1 MKIGITIDP
10 SVAFWANGLQ
20 QNIVFL
26 KHLFNAD
33 KNIESF
39 YVVTQDPDQ
48 KIDMKKE
55 GVFLEDLLSNNSLI
69 VDVLIVAGFT
79 LNDYMYDKLKSKN
92 PKLKIILVHFFNK
105 FMDDIHYAINDQKTQ
120 KDPIE
125 KPKHL
130 SEIWI
135 LPHHEFFKEYIKCYY
150 NFENVRVVPYLWNSF
165 FIDQKNKELS
175 EKGSSVFF
183 KKGGASRVC
192 IFEPNISHIK
202 NCITPVMICEK
213 LEQIF
218 PGTLESVNVFCCD
231 HIRKGHFFKKFMK
244 RLSIVGGKDGFCFF
258 NNKWST
264 LAGLSRWGNTIVSNQ
279 VHNSLNYSHLEVL
292 YLGMPLVHNSEKLM
306 NLGYY
311 YPEFDIDMGAKQLRS
326 AIINHEL
333 VLKDYTKDCRDFIKQ
348 YDPRNSNNINYYIN
362 LIKSIDC

>member
-1 MKIGITIDP
+1 VKIGITIDP

-26 KHLFNAD
+26 KHLLDAEGAID
-33 KNIESF
+33 SF
-39 YVVTQDPDQ
+39 YIATKDPDK
-48 KIDMKKE
+48 KIKRGE
-55 GVFLEDLLSNNSLI
+55 GVLLEDLLTDDSLI
-69 VDVLIVAGFT
+69 LDVLIVAGFT
-79 LNDYMYDKLKSKN
+79 LKNSMYDKLKSRN

-105 FMDDIHYAINDQKTQ
+105 FMDDIHYAINDQRTQ
-120 KDPIE
+120 KNPIE

-150 NFENVRVVPYLWNSF
+150 NFDNVKVVPYLWNSF

-175 EKGSSVFF
+175 ETGSPVSFQGKYV
-183 KKGGASRVC
+183 SRVC

-202 NCITPVMICEK
+202 NCITPIMICEK

-218 PGTLESVNVFCCD
+218 PGTLDSVNVFCCD

-244 RLSIVGGKDGFCFF
+244 RLSIVKNRENFCFF

-264 LAGLSRWGNTIVSNQ
+264 LAGLSRWGSTIVSSQ
-279 VHNSLNYSHLEVL
+279 THNSLNYSHLEVL
-292 YLGMPLVHNSEKLM
+292 YLGIPLIHNSEELID
-306 NLGYY
+306 LGYY
-311 YPEFDIDMGAKQLRS
+311 YPEFDIDMGAKQLKS
-326 AIINHEL
+326 AIMNHES
-333 VLKDYTKDCRDFIKQ
+333 VLEDYTKDCRDFIKQ
-348 YDPRNSNNINYYIN
+348 YDPKNINNINYYIN

>member
-26 KHLFNAD
+26 KHLFDAEKSID
-33 KNIESF
+33 SF
-39 YVVTQDPDQ
+39 YVVAQDPDK
-48 KIDMKKE
+48 KIDMKRE
-55 GVFLEDLLSNNSLI
+55 GILLEDLLREDSLI
-69 VDVLIVAGFT
+69 LDVLIIAGFT
-79 LNDYMYDKLKSKN
+79 LNSSMYDKLKSKN

-105 FMDDIHYAINDQKTQ
+105 FMDDIHYAINDQRTQ
-120 KDPIE
+120 KNPIE

-165 FIDQKNKELS
+165 FIDQKNEELS
-175 EKGSSVFF
+175 EKGSVVSFQ
-183 KKGGASRVC
+183 KKNVSKVC

-202 NCITPVMICEK
+202 NCITPIMICEK
-213 LEQIF
+213 LEQMF
-218 PGTLESVNVFCCD
+218 PDTLDSVNVFCCD

-244 RLSIVGGKDGFCFF
+244 RLSIVGGRDNFCFF

-279 VHNSLNYSHLEVL
+279 IHNSLNYSHLEVL
-292 YLGMPLVHNSEKLM
+292 YLGMPLIHNSEELM

-311 YPEFDIDMGAKQLRS
+311 YPEFDIDMGAKQLKS
-326 AIINHEL
+326 AVINHEL
-333 VLKDYTKDCRDFIKQ
+333 VIEDYTKDCKNFIEQ
-348 YDPRNSNNINYYIN
+348 YDPRNSKNIIYYIN
-362 LIKSIDC
+362 LIKSIDS